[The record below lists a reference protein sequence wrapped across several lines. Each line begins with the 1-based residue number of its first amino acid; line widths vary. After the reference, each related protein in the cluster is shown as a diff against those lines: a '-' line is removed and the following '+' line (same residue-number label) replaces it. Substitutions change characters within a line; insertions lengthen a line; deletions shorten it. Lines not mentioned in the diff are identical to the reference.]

1 MVLGLVLV
9 LGLFI
14 VGNASIS
21 PLPKDLEYKWCF
33 FSCYYSMVYM
43 GFLLVSLLVML
54 ILISCKP
61 LIYKSYFGGLTLPLE
76 YGIMDV
82 LKVKE
87 KVI

>member
-1 MVLGLVLV
+1 MALKLALV

-21 PLPKDLEYKWCF
+21 PLPKDLENKWCF
-33 FSCYYSMVYM
+33 FCCYYSMVYM
-43 GFLLVSLLVML
+43 GFLLVSLLV
-54 ILISCKP
+54 ILKFIVYKL
-61 LIYKSYFGGLTLPLE
+61 LIYKGYFGGLTLPLE

>member
-1 MVLGLVLV
+1 MVLKLALV

-33 FSCYYSMVYM
+33 FCCYYSMVYM

-54 ILISCKP
+54 GFVLCKL
-61 LIYKSYFGGLTLPLE
+61 LIYKSYFWGLTLPLE

-82 LKVKE
+82 LKLRKYL
-87 KVI
+87 